1 MDYGTLKT
9 LHVLSS
15 TLLFGTGLG
24 SAFYL
29 WRAARHGDAAQFAFV
44 ARQVVLADWL
54 FTATAV
60 VFQPLSGW
68 LLARTAGHPLDA
80 GWLQA
85 SYGLYLLAGAC
96 WLPVVWLQYRLRDL
110 ARDAARL
117 QQPLP
122 ARWHRCLCLWF
133 VLGWPAFGAVALIFW
148 LMVNRPG
155 FGA

>member
-9 LHVLSS
+9 LHILSA

-54 FTATAV
+54 FTASTV

-68 LLARTAGHPLDA
+68 WLARTSGQPLDA
-80 GWLQA
+80 GWLLA
-85 SYGLYLLAGAC
+85 SYGLYALAGAC
-96 WLPVVWLQYRLRDL
+96 WLPVVWLQYRLRNL
-110 ARDAARL
+110 ACNAARERS
-117 QQPLP
+117 PLP
-122 ARWHRCLCLWF
+122 PRWHRYLRIWF
-133 VLGWPAFGAVALIFW
+133 WLGWPAFAAVAGIVW
-148 LMVNRPG
+148 LMVNRPATG
-155 FGA
+155 V

>member
-9 LHVLSS
+9 LHVLSRRCC
-15 TLLFGTGLG
+15 
-24 SAFYL
+24 SAPDS
-29 WRAARHGDAAQFAFV
+29 AARFICGAPRHGDAAQFAFV

-68 LLARTAGHPLDA
+68 LLCRTAGHPLDA

-85 SYGLYLLAGAC
+85 SYGHLLAGAC
-96 WLPVVWLQYRLRDL
+96 CCRWSGCTGCVIWPVTPRVCGS
-110 ARDAARL
+110 
-117 QQPLP
+117 
-122 ARWHRCLCLWF
+122 RCRHAGITAVCLWF
-133 VLGWPAFGAVALIFW
+133 VLGWPAFGAVVLIFW

-155 FGA
+155 FRA